1 MISHFAIHIR
11 QQLKN
16 NTVALISL
24 ITALSGVFYDTW
36 RDHRNEL
43 NENTRNAAFEVLKNL
58 GELQTIVNYAHFAVN
73 TDRGNPIEGW
83 KYVLLVRDLSH
94 LLPQTN
100 MQQSDTLYYTWQ
112 QDWETLQT
120 NAKSEQNI
128 SHSIAKAR
136 AEALNTIEHLQ

>member
-1 MISHFAIHIR
+1 MSNFKPFL
-11 QQLKN
+11 QQLKLN
-16 NTVALISL
+16 SVALISL
-24 ITALSGVFYDTW
+24 LTALSGLFYDTW

-43 NENTRNAAFEVLKNL
+43 NENTRNAAFEVIKNL

-73 TDRGNPIEGW
+73 TDRGNPLEGW

-100 MQQSDTLYYTWQ
+100 MQQSDTLYNTWQ
-112 QDWETLQT
+112 QYWETLQT
-120 NAKSEQNI
+120 NANSEQKI

-136 AEALNTIEHLQ
+136 AEALNTIQHLQ

>member
-1 MISHFAIHIR
+1 MSNSKPFL
-11 QQLKN
+11 QQLKLN
-16 NTVALISL
+16 SVALISL
-24 ITALSGVFYDTW
+24 ITALTGVFYNTW

-43 NENTRNAAFEVLKNL
+43 NENTHNAAFEVLKNL

-73 TDRGNPIEGW
+73 TERGNPLEGW

-100 MQQSDTLYYTWQ
+100 MQQSDALYYTWQ
-112 QDWETLQT
+112 QNWETMQT
-120 NAKSEQNI
+120 NANSEQKI
-128 SHSIAKAR
+128 SDSIAKAR

>member
-1 MISHFAIHIR
+1 MSNFKPFL
-11 QQLKN
+11 QQLKLN
-16 NTVALISL
+16 SVALISL
-24 ITALSGVFYDTW
+24 FTALSGVFYDTW

-73 TDRGNPIEGW
+73 TDRGNPLEGW

-94 LLPQTN
+94 LLPQIN
-100 MQQSDTLYYTWQ
+100 MQQSDTLYNTWQ
-112 QDWETLQT
+112 QHWETLQT
-120 NAKSEQNI
+120 NANSEKKI

>member
-1 MISHFAIHIR
+1 MSNSKLFL
-11 QQLKN
+11 QQLKLN
-16 NTVALISL
+16 SVALISL

-100 MQQSDTLYYTWQ
+100 MQQSDALYNTWQ

-128 SHSIAKAR
+128 SDSIAKAR